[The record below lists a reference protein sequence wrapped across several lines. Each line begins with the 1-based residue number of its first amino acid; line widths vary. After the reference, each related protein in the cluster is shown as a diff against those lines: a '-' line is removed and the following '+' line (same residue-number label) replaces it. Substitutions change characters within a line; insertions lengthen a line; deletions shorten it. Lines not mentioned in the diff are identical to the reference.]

1 MSIQSPT
8 SQAIVVPGGSVEMMF
23 TAVGFGLEDKP
34 DTGADDFLAMMDDE
48 GGMMMD
54 DDEEEAK

>member
-1 MSIQSPT
+1 ML
-8 SQAIVVPGGSVEMMF
+8 
-23 TAVGFGLEDKP
+23 AVGFGVEDKP
-34 DTGADDFLAMMDDE
+34 DTGADDFLAMMDDAE